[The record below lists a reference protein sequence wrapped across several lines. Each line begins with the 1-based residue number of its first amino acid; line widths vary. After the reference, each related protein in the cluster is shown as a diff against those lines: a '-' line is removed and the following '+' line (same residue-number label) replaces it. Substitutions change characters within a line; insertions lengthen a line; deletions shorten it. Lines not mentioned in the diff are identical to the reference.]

1 MSKDLFL
8 QLRATEVAQLYPSD
22 FTKKEA
28 IKTGEEFADRVINGG
43 EINKHEAVAQLARLA
58 EVIGTALS
66 KIKDSLPEEKYT
78 AFGVEFTPVN
88 GRKMLQY
95 AEDPIYAEMQSKLK
109 AREELLKT
117 AQNNTIYDEEGIEVP
132 KVSVKYSKSS
142 INIKF

>member
-8 QLRATEVAQLYPSD
+8 QLRATDVAQLYPSD

-28 IKTGEEFADRVINGG
+28 VRVGEEFADIVINGG

-88 GRKMLQY
+88 GRKLIQF
-95 AEDPIYAEMQSKLK
+95 AEDPVYADLQAKLK
-109 AREELLKT
+109 AREELIKT
-117 AQNNTIYDEEGIEVP
+117 AQHNEIYDNEGIEVP